1 MVRLFD
7 EGGNSPTIAAVST
20 PPGEGGVGII
30 RISGPDALKNALR
43 VFRLKKVT
51 PSVPLKNRIK
61 ERFLHY
67 GEIVEQGGLNPSN
80 GDAAFVE
87 GGYNPIDDGFLVY
100 MKAPA
105 SYTGLDVVELHCH
118 GGMLILKKTLA
129 ALVRAGC
136 VLAGPGEFT
145 KQAFLNGK
153 LDLAQAEAVID
164 VIRAETDAALV
175 SARGRKGGAFT
186 RRVNAIKEALTDSLA
201 HVEATL
207 DFPEDEIPR
216 LDNLRSQTDE
226 AARLLRALIATF
238 EEGRALKN
246 GVRVLILGRP
256 NVGKSSLLNILLQEE
271 RAIVT
276 PVPGTTRDM
285 LEETVNIRGV
295 PIRLIDT
302 AGLRDTLDP
311 VESIG
316 VRLAKERVKDADL
329 ILYIFDVNADTEES
343 NSLSA
348 DKELLKITE
357 GKKLIVIGNKIDL
370 LAGEKLTGRVLPLS
384 AEKAFDGKRLVFIC
398 CTTGEGVEGLKD
410 AIYELSVGHPMKAA
424 AVAALGE
431 LTVTLRNKESLE
443 AALESVTRALSAVD
457 ENLPAEFIAV
467 DLKRAVDRLGEITGE
482 TVTEDILDRI
492 FNSFCIGK

>member
-1 MVRLFD
+1 MARQFD

-30 RISGPDALKNALR
+30 RISGPDALANALR
-43 VFRLKKVT
+43 VFRFKKTLPSDSLKI
-51 PSVPLKNRIK
+51 RDK
-61 ERFLHY
+61 ERYLHY
-67 GEIVEQGGLNPSN
+67 GEIIES
-80 GDAAFVE
+80 GDGAAFI
-87 GGYNPIDDGFLVY
+87 IDDGFLVY

-118 GGMLILKKTLA
+118 GGMLVLKKALA
-129 ALVRAGC
+129 ALVKAGC
-136 VLAGPGEFT
+136 VPAGPGEFT

-164 VIRAETDAALV
+164 VIRAETDAALA
-175 SARGRKGGAFT
+175 SARGRKDGDYS
-186 RRVNAIKEALTDSLA
+186 RRVNAIKEALADSLA

-216 LDNLRSQTDE
+216 HGGLRPRLGE
-226 AARLLRALIATF
+226 AAGLLRAHITTF
-238 EEGRALKN
+238 SEGRALRD

-276 PVPGTTRDM
+276 SVPGTTRDVI
-285 LEETVNIRGV
+285 EEAVNVRGV
-295 PIRLIDT
+295 PIRLMDT

-329 ILYIFDVNADTEES
+329 ILYIFDVNADT
-343 NSLSA
+343 SA
-348 DKELLKITE
+348 DIELLKITE
-357 GKKLIVIGNKIDL
+357 GKKLVVIGNKIDL
-370 LAGEKLTGRVLPLS
+370 CAGGKFSEAQTV
-384 AEKAFDGKRLVFIC
+384 FDGKKLIFIS
-398 CTTGEGVEGLKD
+398 TQHGDGIEELKD

-431 LTVTLRNKESLE
+431 LTVTLRHKESLE
-443 AALESVTRALSAVD
+443 AALEGVTRALSAID
-457 ENLPAEFIAV
+457 QDLSGEFIAA
-467 DLKRAVDRLGEITGE
+467 DLRRAVDRLGEITGE
-482 TVTEDILDRI
+482 TVKAGAEDILDRI